1 MRHKLSGMCVFVDIK
16 VQIVVF
22 VDVKVQIVDIKVQ
35 IVDIKV
41 QISCIYPITE
51 YSQ

>member
-35 IVDIKV
+35 I
-41 QISCIYPITE
+41 SCIYPITE